1 MDFDFHTHRLDII
14 PGTGIV
20 SLPQDIVR
28 QPEVWNNY
36 PSPQQFHPEG
46 RYAAGIHPRTL
57 HMMSYLIFSKPY
69 KVSAILFPSL
79 SLI

>member
-28 QPEVWNNY
+28 QPEVWKNY
-36 PSPQQFHPEG
+36 PSPQQLHPEG
-46 RYAAGIHPRTL
+46 RYAAGIHPWWTL
-57 HMMSYLIFSKPY
+57 DDDF
-69 KVSAILFPSL
+69 KVSRIGISGENLLHLHFR
-79 SLI
+79 